1 MNQQFR
7 ITRKALEGK
16 GRRDQVATFADSATL
31 TGSEDLILDAQGRL
45 LNKKKPVVT
54 EAPQDGKV
62 YGAGNAGWSEVK
74 GGTVIGGGGGSG
86 TGDGGGEGI
95 PGPPGPAGPMG
106 PTGPTGPQGPAGA
119 DLTVPG
125 PTGPQGATGLPG
137 DDGATGATGPA
148 GADGATGPQ
157 GPKGDTG
164 ATGPQGPAGADG
176 AGAPGTA
183 PPLMDGTATV
193 GTSLLFSRQDH
204 IHPTDTSRAPV
215 SHTHTAANVTDF
227 SEAVDDRVG
236 SLLTAG
242 SNITLNYNDAANTLT
257 IASTASGGSSVLVS
271 DTPPVGA
278 PDNTLW
284 WESDSGLLWI
294 SYNDGTS
301 TQWVIACPQP
311 DVSLLAPLAS
321 PAFTGNP
328 TAPTP
333 TAGDNDTSIATTAF
347 VAASIAAVPAGAP
360 AANLII
366 NGDFRVNQGGYVSAA
381 ALSAGIYG
389 HDQWKAG
396 ASGGDYSF
404 TQLKSS
410 TQITIASGKSLIQP
424 IEDVNV
430 AGGSYV
436 LTWTGTA
443 QARAGVNTLTPSGSY
458 AASPLLIAGQTAGT
472 VMSIEFNTGT
482 LGTVKLE
489 SGSIA
494 TPFIMRPYDQELV
507 TCRRY
512 FQWLP
517 FNMQFYAHVASE
529 GFSVCLYFPAI
540 MRAAPTVGGI
550 VADPN
555 SVQTVANSA
564 ANNFAQ
570 VTAEYATPTITA
582 GGAGWTTVLGYR
594 ASADARL

>member
-54 EAPQDGKV
+54 EAPQDGKI
-62 YGAGNAGWSEVK
+62 YGRKNAGWSEVT
-74 GGTVIGGGGGSG
+74 GGKVIVGGGGSDG
-86 TGDGGGEGI
+86 SGDGGDGTQ
-95 PGPPGPAGPMG
+95 GPPGPAGPMG

-119 DLTVPG
+119 DSTVPG

-137 DDGATGATGPA
+137 DDGATGP
-148 GADGATGPQ
+148 
-157 GPKGDTG
+157 
-164 ATGPQGPAGADG
+164 
-176 AGAPGTA
+176 PGTTSWTGITDKPSTF
-183 PPLMDGTATV
+183 PPD
-193 GTSLLFSRQDH
+193 
-204 IHPTDTSRAPV
+204 P
-215 SHTHTAANVTDF
+215 
-227 SEAVDDRVG
+227 EAVDDLVA

-242 SNITLNYNDAANTLT
+242 SNITLDYNDTANTLT

-284 WESDSGLLWI
+284 WESDTGLLWI
-294 SYNDGTS
+294 KYNDGTS

-311 DVSLLAPLAS
+311 DVSSFATTAYVDAADALKAPLAS

-333 TAGDNDTSIATTAF
+333 TAGDNDTSIATTGF
-347 VAASIAAVPAGAP
+347 VTAAVTASGATGAVRYDAPQSLTSTQQQQARQNIGTP
-360 AANLII
+360 AANLVI
-366 NGDFRVNQGGYVSAA
+366 NGDFRVNQVGYVSAT
-381 ALSAGIYG
+381 ALSAGTYG

-424 IEDVNV
+424 IEDANV
-430 AGGSYV
+430 VGGSYV
-436 LTWTGTA
+436 LSWTGTA
-443 QARAGVNTLTPSGSY
+443 QARAGVNTLTPSGAY
-458 AASPLLIAGQTAGT
+458 AASPLSIAGQTAGT
-472 VMSIEFNTGT
+472 AMSIEFNSGT

-489 SGSIA
+489 SGAIA

-507 TCRRY
+507 TCQRY
-512 FQWLP
+512 FEWIPYSLGLWM
-517 FNMQFYAHVASE
+517 NAGTSSE
-529 GFSVCLYFPAI
+529 TPIRFATQKRVVPTLSAI
-540 MRAAPTVGGI
+540 AV
-550 VADPN
+550 DPN
-555 SVQTVANSA
+555 TTQAN
-564 ANNFAQ
+564 ANLS
-570 VTAEYATPTITA
+570 TA
-582 GGAGWTTVLGYR
+582 GGNRATLYGCSEYIAAAGGTGQTYMVGYR
-594 ASADARL
+594 ISADARL